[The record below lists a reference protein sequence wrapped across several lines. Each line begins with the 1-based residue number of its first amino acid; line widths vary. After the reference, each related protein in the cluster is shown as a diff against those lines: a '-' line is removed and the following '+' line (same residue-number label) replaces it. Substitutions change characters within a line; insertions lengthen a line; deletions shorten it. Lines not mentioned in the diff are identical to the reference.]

1 MKLTNTQRKLILSL
15 ASARQ
20 RRSRGLFVAEGIRSL
35 RELLPSFQLQ
45 WLVTTPLWFEEHAS
59 LPGEMCI
66 PADRL
71 LTASADDMRRIS
83 SMQTPQGV
91 MGVFSMPV
99 DEPFDVSAL
108 RRDPARL
115 VLALDTIQDP
125 GNLGTIIRVAD
136 WFGIDTV
143 LASHETADQFSPKV
157 VQSTMGALARVRVHY
172 CDLCGTLGAL
182 ASAGVPVYGT
192 MLDGGDLYST
202 PLTAGGVI
210 VMGNEGNGISDA
222 VAATLTCRIRIP
234 SFPPGATTV
243 ESLNVGTATAIT
255 VAEFRRRIIH

>member
-1 MKLTNTQRKLILSL
+1 MKISNAQRKLISSL

-20 RRSRGLFVAEGIRSL
+20 RRSHGLFVAEGVRSL
-35 RELLPSFQLQ
+35 RELLPSFRLQ
-45 WLVTTPLWFEEHAS
+45 WLVVTPAWLENNAS
-59 LPGEMCI
+59 LPGELGV

-71 LTASADDMRRIS
+71 LTASADDMQRIS

-91 MGVFSMPV
+91 MGVFVIP
-99 DEPFDVSAL
+99 DETPFEMSEL
-108 RRDPARL
+108 CRDTDRL
-115 VLALDTIQDP
+115 LLALDTIQDP

-136 WFGIDTV
+136 WFGIDT
-143 LASHETADQFSPKV
+143 LIASHETADVYNPKV
-157 VQSTMGALARVRVHY
+157 VQSTMGALARVKVHY
-172 CDLCGTLGAL
+172 CDLCGMLNTIAAG
-182 ASAGVPVYGT
+182 GVPVYGT
-192 MLDGGDLYST
+192 MLDGEDIYGT
-202 PLTAGGVI
+202 PLTSGGVI